1 MWWPAQLQIKSN
13 DPEARLQAVQ
23 RLADS
28 NSARAFDAL
37 TGAIR
42 DEDLRVSRAALAALG
57 KIGGEKATTVLI
69 NTLQDHH
76 PELRRAAADAL
87 RNKPEEP
94 VIAALVGV
102 LNDFD
107 AGVRGRA
114 ARALGNLRWRP
125 ATVKEEIWFAVAQGQ
140 LAHVAAYGAQ
150 AIEAL
155 EMVLLGG
162 PYSLQVGALQ
172 ALGQIAD
179 ERVLNTLIPAL
190 KSGDHAVSVAAIEAL
205 SHFGGSKAADALV
218 PMLRHSDH
226 RVRVAAIDSVAG
238 LEAQQAIE
246 ALTELLKDSMWDV
259 RRAAAHALG
268 KCKDAKAVD
277 GLILALK
284 DSDNDVRE
292 TAISSLGKISDRRA
306 TGPLVLALLD
316 ADSNVRRV
324 AGITIQR
331 LNPNWPASEEAQQV
345 VPELRAALDFGDSAV
360 RYAAT
365 SVLGR
370 MGKLSNRQAG
380 DTDGTTVV
388 TAAGQKRRKVFSVF
402 VELLKDPDRDI
413 RLASAQSL
421 GRLGDARAAASLM
434 TAMSDSDEA
443 VRRAAAAA
451 VEFLHFLGAA

>member
-1 MWWPAQLQIKSN
+1 MWWPAQLQLKSN

-23 RLADS
+23 RLAES
-28 NSARAFDAL
+28 NSPRAFDTLA
-37 TGAIR
+37 GAVR
-42 DEDLRVSRAALAALG
+42 DEDLRVSRAAIAALG
-57 KIGGEKATTVLI
+57 KIGGEKAVTILI
-69 NTLQDHH
+69 GMLADHH
-76 PELRRAAADAL
+76 PELRQAAADAL
-87 RNKPEEP
+87 KNAPEDR
-94 VIAALVGV
+94 VITALVAV
-102 LNDFD
+102 LSDFD

-114 ARALGNLRWRP
+114 ARALENLRWRP
-125 ATVKEEIWFAVAQGQ
+125 ANAKEEIWFSVAQGQ
-140 LAHVAAYGAQ
+140 LGHVPAYGAQ

-155 EMVLLGG
+155 EMVLRGG
-162 PYSLQVGALQ
+162 SYSLQVAALQ

-190 KSGDHAVSVAAIEAL
+190 KSSDHAVSVAAIEAL

-218 PMLRHSDH
+218 SMLKHPDH

-238 LEAQQAIE
+238 AEVHQTIE
-246 ALTELLKDSMWDV
+246 PLTELLKDDMWDV
-259 RRAAAHALG
+259 RRAAASALG
-268 KCKDAKAVD
+268 KCKDSKALD
-277 GLILALK
+277 SLILALK
-284 DSDNDVRE
+284 DPDNDVRE
-292 TAISSLGKISDRRA
+292 TAISSLGKIGNRRA
-306 TGPLVLALLD
+306 TGPLVMALVD

-345 VPELRAALDFGDSAV
+345 VPELRAALDFGDSAI

-370 MGKLSNRQAG
+370 MGKLSDKQAG
-380 DTDGTTVV
+380 DTDGTTVL
-388 TAAGQKRRKVFSVF
+388 TAVGQKRRKVFTVF
-402 VELLKDPDRDI
+402 VELLKDPDRDV

-421 GRLGDARAAASLM
+421 GRLGDARAAAHLM

-443 VRRAAAAA
+443 VRRAAAEA

>member
-23 RLADS
+23 RLAESDS
-28 NSARAFDAL
+28 TRAFDAL
-37 TGAIR
+37 AGAIR
-42 DEDLRVSRAALAALG
+42 DEDLRVSCAAVAALG

-69 NTLQDHH
+69 STLADHH
-76 PELRRAAADAL
+76 PELRQAAADAL
-87 RNKPEEP
+87 RNKPEDR

-107 AGVRGRA
+107 AAVRGRA
-114 ARALGNLRWRP
+114 ARALENLRWRP
-125 ATVKEEIWFAVAQGQ
+125 ANAKEEIWFAVAQGQ
-140 LAHVAAYGAQ
+140 LGHVTAYGAQ

-162 PYSLQVGALQ
+162 PYSLQVAALQ

-190 KSGDHAVSVAAIEAL
+190 QSSDHAVSVAAIEAL
-205 SHFGGSKAADALV
+205 SHFGGAKAADALV
-218 PMLRHSDH
+218 PMLRHTDH

-238 LEAQQAIE
+238 SEAQPAIE
-246 ALTELLKDSMWDV
+246 ALTELLNDAMWDV

-277 GLILALK
+277 SLILALK
-284 DSDNDVRE
+284 DPDNDVRE

-306 TGPLVLALLD
+306 IGPLVLALVD
-316 ADSNVRRV
+316 ADSSVRRV
-324 AGITIQR
+324 AGFTLQQ
-331 LNPNWPASEEAQQV
+331 LNPNWPASEEAVQV

-365 SVLGR
+365 SVLSR
-370 MGKLSNRQAG
+370 MGKLNDRRAG
-380 DTDGTTVV
+380 DADGKTVL

-402 VELLKDPDRDI
+402 AELLKDPDRDI

-421 GRLGDARAAASLM
+421 GRLGDARAASSLM

-443 VRRAAAAA
+443 VRRAAADA